1 MTAWLKMAQRAI
13 EDLGAIRKLLAE
25 LVDLAKEQKR

>member
-13 EDLGAIRKLLAE
+13 DDLGSIRQMLAE
-25 LVDLAKEQKR
+25 LLELARSQR